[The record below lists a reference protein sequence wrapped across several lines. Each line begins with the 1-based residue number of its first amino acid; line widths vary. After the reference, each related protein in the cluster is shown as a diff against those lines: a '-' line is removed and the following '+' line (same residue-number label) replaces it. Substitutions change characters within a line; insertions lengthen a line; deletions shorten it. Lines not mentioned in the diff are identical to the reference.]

1 MGSRRRFLGMIGTAL
16 LAPSWT
22 HHAKAET
29 GELRLAVVVGKESA
43 LSELS
48 VQDLK
53 NLYRGDQLLGPGGKR
68 LIPFALL
75 PGVPE
80 RVGFDRVVLG
90 WSPAEVSGYWIDR
103 RIRGQ
108 SGPPRSVDS
117 SDLMLRVVTKLA
129 GAVGY
134 VRAED
139 VRDYAKVLRI
149 NGKLPTEPGYP
160 IGF

>member
-1 MGSRRRFLGMIGTAL
+1 MVSRRRFLEIIGAAL
-16 LAPSWT
+16 LAPSLPR
-22 HHAKAET
+22 HAKAET
-29 GELRLAVVVGKESA
+29 GELRLAVVVGKNSP
-43 LSELS
+43 LSDLS

-53 NLYRGDQLLGPGGKR
+53 NLYRGDQLTGPGGKR
-68 LIPFALL
+68 LLPFALL
-75 PGVPE
+75 PGLPE

-108 SGPPRSVDS
+108 SGPPRSLDS
-117 SDLMLRVVTKLA
+117 PDLMLRVVAKLE

-134 VRAED
+134 VRSED
-139 VRDYAKVLRI
+139 VRDHAKVVRI

>member
-1 MGSRRRFLGMIGTAL
+1 MPSRRRFLRMLGTAL
-16 LAPSWT
+16 IAPIWPRPSR
-22 HHAKAET
+22 AET
-29 GELRLAVVVGKESA
+29 SVTRLAIVVGKHSA

-53 NLYRGDQLLGPGGKR
+53 NLYRGDQLTGPAGKR
-68 LIPFALL
+68 LLPFSLV
-75 PGVPE
+75 PGLPE

-117 SDLMLRVVTKLA
+117 SDLMLRVVAKLD

-134 VRAED
+134 VRVED
-139 VRDYAKVLRI
+139 VRDHAKILRI
-149 NGKLPTEPGYP
+149 NGKLPTDPGYP